1 LEGIAAFYDLA
12 ETEDRL
18 RLLWAIA
25 DEKRDIRYFL
35 YELLHN
41 DALRNRFSMIF
52 IDAPPRLTTA
62 CVQALVAST
71 HLLIPTILDE
81 LSAEAVAYFGRQ
93 LMRYEALWP
102 HLQIIGILGTMVEPR
117 QTHQQPALRAAG
129 DRLRKSLANCTGRL
143 DAVGKAKLSFE
154 FPFELSV
161 SERASV
167 ARAAGRG
174 IAYATLNG
182 PEGRSIRATFDAISD
197 EIIRRMV

>member
-18 RLLWAIA
+18 RVLWAIA

-41 DALRNRFSMIF
+41 DALRSRFSMIF

-62 CVQALVAST
+62 CVQALAAST

-93 LMRYEALWP
+93 LLRYEVLWP
-102 HLQIIGILGTMVEPR
+102 HLQILGILGTMVEHK
-117 QTHQQPALRAAG
+117 QTHQQPALRTAG
-129 DRLRKSLANCTGRL
+129 DRLRASLAKCTGRL
-143 DAVGKAKLSFE
+143 DAVERAKLSFE

-161 SERASV
+161 SERACV
-167 ARAAGRG
+167 GRTAGRG
-174 IAYATLNG
+174 IAYAALNG
-182 PEGRSIRATFDAISD
+182 SDGQHIRTIFDRISD
-197 EIIRRMV
+197 EITRRMV